1 MKMGREGDKNID
13 CSIRLWGR
21 KKSLVCIV
29 NSLNSLD
36 YIPYSAL
43 NYTSSQAE
51 IPSQLGS

>member
-43 NYTSSQAE
+43 NYTSSKAE